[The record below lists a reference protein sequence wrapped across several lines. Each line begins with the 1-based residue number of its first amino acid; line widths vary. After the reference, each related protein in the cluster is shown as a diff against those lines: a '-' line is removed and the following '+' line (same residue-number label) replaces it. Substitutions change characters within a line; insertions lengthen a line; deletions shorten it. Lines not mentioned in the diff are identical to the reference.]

1 MTYYCINCWRKIE
14 RDSLICPHCGYD
26 LKETSEISF
35 TDKLIRALDHHEP
48 ETPIRAADILG
59 ELGVNQA
66 VPVLLLK
73 LKSEKDPFIIKAFV
87 TAILKID
94 PTQISEIQNIFG
106 DNPPITIKKNLELQ
120 MSDKTKISIP
130 DNHKRSL
137 SVTAR
142 HIESSIDDIEE
153 LLNHKRQNSLT
164 EKVIMNLSQDKRDK
178 ILELTKIIRE
188 KNQMMFNDLKLN
200 GNVFYEDRI
209 IRSRVSHIWTLL
221 CDSTAE
227 ALKGYGDVTPEQR
240 EMINKHVNSLLETI
254 NIIQSLII

>member
-1 MTYYCINCWRKIE
+1 
-14 RDSLICPHCGYD
+14 
-26 LKETSEISF
+26 
-35 TDKLIRALDHHEP
+35 
-48 ETPIRAADILG
+48 
-59 ELGVNQA
+59 
-66 VPVLLLK
+66 
-73 LKSEKDPFIIKAFV
+73 
-87 TAILKID
+87 
-94 PTQISEIQNIFG
+94 
-106 DNPPITIKKNLELQ
+106 
-120 MSDKTKISIP
+120 MSDKTKVSIP

-153 LLNHKRQNSLT
+153 LLNNRRHDSVT
-164 EKVIMNLSQDKRDK
+164 EKVIMNLDQEKRDK

-188 KNQMMFNDLKLN
+188 KNRLMFKDLELN

-209 IRSRVSHIWTLL
+209 VRSRVSHIWTLL

-254 NIIQSLII
+254 NVIQSLVI